1 MFNASGVWHSL
12 SASSLIPRPPIF
24 ILHFVF
30 SEETRKWPCV
40 IYTEHKPKNRN
51 VEAWEWGCPVTCSQL
66 LSTLLFSSSE
76 LLGVPLCTTKLVLL
90 PFYTWCCSHEKI
102 IHQIL
107 PTFTMSTKLCSHSRA
122 EHETRHYWRMNRNQ
136 YTSGINCCCFSCFV
150 THVSSYAFF
159 MYRTLR

>member
-1 MFNASGVWHSL
+1 MLVVYGIHSL
-12 SASSLIPRPPIF
+12 LVASFPGLPFSFF
-24 ILHFVF
+24 ILCSVKRHESGRVLYILN
-30 SEETRKWPCV
+30 TNQR
-40 IYTEHKPKNRN
+40 TEMG
-51 VEAWEWGCPVTCSQL
+51 EAWEWGCPVTCSQL

-76 LLGVPLCTTKLVLL
+76 PLGVSLRTTKLVLL

-136 YTSGINCCCFSCFV
+136 YTCGVNCCCFSCFV